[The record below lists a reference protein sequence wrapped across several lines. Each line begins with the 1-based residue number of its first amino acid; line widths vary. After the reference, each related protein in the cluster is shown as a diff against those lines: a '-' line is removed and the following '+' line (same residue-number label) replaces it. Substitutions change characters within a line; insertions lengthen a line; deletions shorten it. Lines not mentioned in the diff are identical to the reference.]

1 MENTVLDKEQMK
13 QWCEQHMHRYVLAQT
28 HDGWCC
34 DGFIEHMDDE
44 VVCLAVPC
52 GMNERDERAFLP
64 YPPYG
69 YPYGYPPYGYP
80 IYPYPYFP
88 RRRFIRRVFPLAALL
103 ALSLLPFY

>member
-1 MENTVLDKEQMK
+1 MENALYDAHQKK
-13 QWCEQHMHRYVLAQT
+13 QWCENHMHRYVLAQT

-34 DGFIEHMDDE
+34 DGIIEYLDDE

-52 GMNERDERAFLP
+52 GTNEWDNRAFL
-64 YPPYG
+64 
-69 YPYGYPPYGYP
+69 PYGYP

-88 RRRFIRRVFPLAALL
+88 RRRFVRRIFPLAALL